1 MSEGDR
7 EMKAILVIDMPK
19 DCWDCHLVSEF
30 HSCRGTVLQNDFSFR
45 NINNFDKGER
55 PSWCPLKPMP
65 ERKDTSDRKITYE
78 ELKERYGWNDCL
90 KEIEN
95 A

>member
-1 MSEGDR
+1 
-7 EMKAILVIDMPK
+7 MKAVLVIDMPK

-55 PSWCPLKPMP
+55 PSWCPLKPLPPKLDANDWHRMFSGLFS
-65 ERKDTSDRKITYE
+65 EREAKGQ
-78 ELKERYGWNDCL
+78 GWNACL
-90 KEIEN
+90 EEITGE
-95 A
+95 

>member
-1 MSEGDR
+1 
-7 EMKAILVIDMPK
+7 MKAILVIDMPK

-30 HSCRGTVLQNDFSFR
+30 HSCRGTVLQNDFSFKD
-45 NINNFDKGER
+45 ITNFDKGER

-65 ERKDTSDRKITYE
+65 KEEDIYEVGMDEEDTNAKRQWNK
-78 ELKERYGWNDCL
+78 GWNACL
-90 KEIEN
+90 EGITN